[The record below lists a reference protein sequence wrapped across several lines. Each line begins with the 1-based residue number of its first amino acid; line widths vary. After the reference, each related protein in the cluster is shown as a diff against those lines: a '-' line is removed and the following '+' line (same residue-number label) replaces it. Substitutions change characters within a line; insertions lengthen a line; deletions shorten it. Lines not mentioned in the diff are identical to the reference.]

1 VSNESRFQALVL
13 PHLDAGYNLARWLT
27 RDAHDAEDVVQDA
40 CVRALKYLNAMRGA
54 DAKPWFLTIVRRAFY
69 DWYRSNRSPEILR
82 DDGMAIERAVDESAI
97 DPAQAAERSADSDA
111 LEDAVG
117 KLPLVYREVLLLRE
131 MEELSYKEI
140 AHIVDIPIG
149 TVMSRLAR
157 ARALLQRSPLLRAI
171 VAERAGGRP

>member
-13 PHLDAGYNLARWLT
+13 PHLDAAYNLARWLT
-27 RDAHDAEDVVQDA
+27 RDARDAEDVVQDA

-97 DPAQAAERSADSDA
+97 DPAQAAERRADSDA

-171 VAERAGGRP
+171 VAERAGGSP